1 MDNFKSLKQT
11 SVLCEGGGGGRKRGQ
26 AAVSGMKEERTE
38 GGRERE
44 GAKRPFPLIAFPL
57 ERKEKILLPPV
68 LPSVRRRGSVPCRN
82 LRGAS
87 SCRLCRTCP
96 LGSVRMFECSPSPTI
111 KAPQSSPPFTE
122 EVVRVS
128 PLLPLFP
135 ISVSGCDALFV
146 ACKAYTRHRLQK
158 EEENVTRCPQ
168 LLNIPL
174 MA

>member
-1 MDNFKSLKQT
+1 
-11 SVLCEGGGGGRKRGQ
+11 
-26 AAVSGMKEERTE
+26 MKKERTE

-57 ERKEKILLPPV
+57 ERKEKILRPPL
-68 LPSVRRRGSVPCRN
+68 LPSVRPSKGKCALSKLERCFPLAGSRVQHA
-82 LRGAS
+82 L
-87 SCRLCRTCP
+87 
-96 LGSVRMFECSPSPTI
+96 SVLSGCLSVAQALL